1 MNTHSM
7 WTGNRVVWVV
17 AGLIAIAGLYFG
29 VFAKEPSEYSV
40 VYLSTG
46 ELYVGKLSSFPRLKL
61 TDGYIFQVAR
71 DAADPERSNFQLAP
85 LSDALWAPQY
95 LYLNREQIIFSG
107 PLSEASGI
115 FATLKQS
122 AAGGAVAPAP
132 TPTAAPAVNGAPN
145 SGLEREE

>member
-7 WTGNRVVWVV
+7 WAGNRVVWVV
-17 AGLIAIAGLYFG
+17 GVIVVVAALYFG
-29 VFAKEPSEYSV
+29 VLAKESSEYSV

-71 DAADPERSNFQLAP
+71 DPADAAKSNFQLAP
-85 LSDALWAPQY
+85 LREALWAPEY
-95 LYLNREQIIFSG
+95 LYLNQDQVIFSG

-115 FATLKQS
+115 FETLQQS
-122 AAGGAVAPAP
+122 AAGGNVAPAP
-132 TPTAAPAVNGAPN
+132 TPAPAVSPAPE
-145 SGLEREE
+145 SPE